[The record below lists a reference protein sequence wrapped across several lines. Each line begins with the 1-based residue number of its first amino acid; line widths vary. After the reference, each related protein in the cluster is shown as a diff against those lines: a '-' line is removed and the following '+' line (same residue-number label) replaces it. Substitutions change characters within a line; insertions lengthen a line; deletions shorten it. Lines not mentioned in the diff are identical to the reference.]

1 MTMKRF
7 KSEFLAA
14 AALGLAC
21 AVIAS
26 PGARADVLVDVYE
39 YNGSNSG
46 VNPVNATDANATT
59 LAAILAAGPASY
71 THYAFTYTGLN
82 AIQWNNNN
90 PQTGSNTGA
99 DFINAAMQAN
109 ITGFAGGAAAE
120 AAFLAST
127 LSVKGDAQ
135 TTLFNVSGSLTGLVT
150 NGLITHDDGATFIIG
165 SDTLVNSAPETSAAT
180 NLFSPFKTYADL
192 FNLYYIEGN
201 GAPSILDV
209 TVNGAFVTSPVPEP
223 STWALMILGFCGVG
237 FMAYRRKSKTMLR
250 LA

>member
-1 MTMKRF
+1 MKRF

-39 YNGSNSG
+39 YNGSVLG
-46 VNPVNATDANATT
+46 TDANATT
-59 LAAILAAGPASY
+59 LTSILGGTY

-82 AIQWNNNN
+82 DIQWNNNN

-99 DFINAAMQAN
+99 DFVNVAD

-120 AAFLAST
+120 AAFLASV

-135 TTLFNVSGSLTGLVT
+135 TAFFDVSGTLTGFVS
-150 NGLITHDDGATFIIG
+150 NGIITHDDGTTFIIG
-165 SDTLVNSAPETSAAT
+165 SDTLVNNAPETSAALDT
-180 NLFSPFKTYADL
+180 FTINKTYADL
-192 FNLYYIEGN
+192 FNLYYVEGN
-201 GAPSILDV
+201 GAPAILDV
-209 TVNGAFVTSPVPEP
+209 HINGQFVTSPVPEP